1 MLGMGMGMGMGV
13 PLIKQYIKIK
23 GIQMNLDAVE
33 AFMQDL
39 YANAGLT
46 LPPEFDPVEEVIRV
60 VNTLR
65 EQGKNEN
72 SN

>member
-1 MLGMGMGMGMGV
+1 MLGMGMGV
-13 PLIKQYIKIK
+13 PLIKQYISIK
-23 GIQMNLDAVE
+23 GIQMNLGAVE

-46 LPPEFDPVEEVIRV
+46 LAPGFDPVEEVIRV

>member
-1 MLGMGMGMGMGV
+1 MLGAGI
-13 PLIKQYIKIK
+13 PLFKQYIAIK
-23 GIQMNLDAVE
+23 GIQMNLGAVE
-33 AFMQDL
+33 AFIQDL
-39 YANAGLT
+39 YANAGQTLT
-46 LPPEFDPVEEVIRV
+46 PGFDPVEEVTRV